1 MRALEARFHFRI
13 AIRIRPCRRA
23 LPPAS
28 TSRKPPFLGLA
39 AAPPGSRMAA
49 LSSRKRPHHMTIFK
63 GFEADRYQQHDATIR
78 EAVLDFNNNKAA
90 RVGCSADQAL
100 ALTTLDEDVVK
111 SWMIQE
117 SGGGDAGSLAAWKI
131 DPVQANVPGDWT
143 DTKTDLGLAK
153 PKARNEG
160 DIKTNLKA
168 GIVLMARKGFGKSG
182 LAPKPT
188 GTFDGWQVALQRYNG
203 RTDGCANGKMYS
215 QNYADAIWARAQDP
229 KVARPIQIG

>member
-1 MRALEARFHFRI
+1 
-13 AIRIRPCRRA
+13 
-23 LPPAS
+23 
-28 TSRKPPFLGLA
+28 
-39 AAPPGSRMAA
+39 
-49 LSSRKRPHHMTIFK
+49 MTIFK

-78 EAVLDFNNNKAA
+78 EAVLDFNNNKSA
-90 RVGCSADQAL
+90 RVGCTADQAT
-100 ALTTLDEDVVK
+100 AITTLDEDVVK

-182 LAPKPT
+182 QAPKPT